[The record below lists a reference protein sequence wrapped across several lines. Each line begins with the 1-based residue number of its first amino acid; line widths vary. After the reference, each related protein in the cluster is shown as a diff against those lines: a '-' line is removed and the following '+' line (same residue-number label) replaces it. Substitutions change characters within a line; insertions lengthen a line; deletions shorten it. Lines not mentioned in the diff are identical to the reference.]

1 MWIMRFRI
9 FLVIYFSLAFHL
21 LSRAEDI
28 PPDLL
33 AGDAAPIFI
42 TADECRELR
51 DYASKPTVEQ
61 SARILDL
68 IIEKYKEHNLNF
80 IRSKH
85 VIVFLSIDGINQV
98 IHIGKRSSIS
108 FTKVIR
114 KRMVDPNE
122 IKIHARDLVAVWIAD
137 DADIYVTSVKVDIT
151 KSTRSLHLFSFE
163 SPPMDDDDG
172 GGESKLMELG
182 IRHFKIPIDYGNLDI
197 TFVRRD
203 VDTYERR
210 TWSRSFQILNLP
222 SVLNVGLEM
231 GIFAPLSDAETVR
244 YEIASNVIRESKIE
258 PIAFFTFTFFTPAER
273 RFSRGIFENII
284 PDPLIGV
291 SLPIDL
297 DDAKNNSYMLGCSW
311 RFKSDLFRLSL
322 GLQFGEKLLGGYQVG
337 DTATEG
343 DRIAEQFTI
352 EPMIGFS
359 LSITYISELLT
370 GI

>member
-1 MWIMRFRI
+1 MRFRI

-21 LSRAEDI
+21 LSRADDI
-28 PPDLL
+28 PSGLL
-33 AGDAAPIFI
+33 AGDAAKIFI
-42 TADECRELR
+42 TADERKELR
-51 DYASKPTVEQ
+51 DYAREPTVEQ

-68 IIEKYKEHNLNF
+68 IVEKYTQSSLDF

-98 IHIGKRSSIS
+98 IHIGKSSSIS
-108 FTKVIR
+108 FTKVIK

-122 IKIHARDLVAVWIAD
+122 IKIHARDFVAVWIAD
-137 DADIYVTSVKVDIT
+137 DADRYVTSVKVDIT

-163 SPPMDDDDG
+163 SPPRSDDDG
-172 GGESKLMELG
+172 RGEPKVMQLG

-203 VDTYERR
+203 VDTDEKH

-222 SVLNVGLEM
+222 SILNVGFEL
-231 GIFAPLSDAETVR
+231 GIFVSLSDAETER

-258 PIAFFTFTFFTPAER
+258 PVAFLTLTFFTPAER

-297 DDAKNNSYMLGCSW
+297 DNARNNSYMLGCSW

-322 GLQFGEKLLGGYQVG
+322 GFQFGEKLLDGYQVG
-337 DTATEG
+337 DIATEG
-343 DRIAEQFTI
+343 ERIAEKYRL

-359 LSITYISELLT
+359 ISITYISELLT